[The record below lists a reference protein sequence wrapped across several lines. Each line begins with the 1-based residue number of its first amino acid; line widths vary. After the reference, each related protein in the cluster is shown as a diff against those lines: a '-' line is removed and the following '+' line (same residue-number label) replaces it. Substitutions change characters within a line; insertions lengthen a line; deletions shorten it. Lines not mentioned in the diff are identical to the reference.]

1 MGEKVASGGLRE
13 AVNALRYREGGR
25 WTVKALAEA
34 AGCSANNMGSWLR
47 GEHDIALGKIE
58 RLLKE
63 AGLQLVVQPVSQ
75 AQE

>member
-1 MGEKVASGGLRE
+1 MGEERASGLRAE
-13 AVNALRYREGGR
+13 VNKLRYKDGER

-58 RLLKE
+58 RLLE
-63 AGLQLVVQPVSQ
+63 RAGLRVVVEQ
-75 AQE
+75 AKK

>member
-13 AVNALRYREGGR
+13 AVNALRYREDGR

-58 RLLKE
+58 KVLRA
-63 AGLQLVVQPVSQ
+63 AGLRVVVEQDKK
-75 AQE
+75 